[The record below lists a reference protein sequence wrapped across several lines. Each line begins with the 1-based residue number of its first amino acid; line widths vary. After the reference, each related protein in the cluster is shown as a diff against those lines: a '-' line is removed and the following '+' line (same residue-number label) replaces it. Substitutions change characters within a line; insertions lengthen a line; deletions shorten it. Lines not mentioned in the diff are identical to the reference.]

1 MGRISRRNQIAE
13 LNETGSVSTKTAFT
27 IYRTAV
33 YARLSVEDIKTNS
46 DSIATQVFFIKK
58 YIEERPELSYAY
70 TFTDNGFTG
79 TNFQRPGFEEMMCK
93 IREGEINCVIV
104 KDLSRLGRN
113 YIEAGTYIENIFPF
127 LGVRFIS
134 INDNYDSI
142 NPMDSNK
149 YFSLSIKNLSNEF
162 VARDISR
169 KVQSVFNTK
178 QKNGEFIGSYAAHGY
193 MKSPEDKHKLIVD
206 PETAPVIVRIF
217 NMRAEGLS
225 YRKIADILNVEGIE
239 SPGAYKIRKGLMKQK
254 YNNEKPLWNYTRI
267 CEILKNPIYI
277 GNLAQKKFSRSKLDG
292 GPLVKHKKEEWIV
305 VENTHEPIISMDVW
319 KKVQK
324 MFEETKKYYDEN
336 FGKYSK
342 GKKLTEN
349 IFKRKIVCGECG
361 YAIIRSCQY
370 RKNGKPYYLYYCN
383 HKNKD
388 GQYCSSK
395 MMFETKL
402 FDAVYKAV
410 RLQMNLCMDYKKI
423 IADLET
429 KSDIANYSNSLNS
442 QREKLIA
449 EKGSILS
456 KKALLYDEYADGI
469 ISKEDYLMI
478 SSKYDDEVEMLSI
491 QISAMEK
498 QISNRRVMLSREN
511 DWIVAFDKF
520 RSKRKLS
527 KDMVD
532 ALIKRIIIKSKTEI
546 EVEFYYRDE
555 FEMLVNGL
563 KKIKEEV
570 GYNG

>member
-193 MKSPEDKHKLIVD
+193 MKSPEDKH
-206 PETAPVIVRIF
+206 
-217 NMRAEGLS
+217 
-225 YRKIADILNVEGIE
+225 
-239 SPGAYKIRKGLMKQK
+239 
-254 YNNEKPLWNYTRI
+254 
-267 CEILKNPIYI
+267 
-277 GNLAQKKFSRSKLDG
+277 
-292 GPLVKHKKEEWIV
+292 
-305 VENTHEPIISMDVW
+305 
-319 KKVQK
+319 
-324 MFEETKKYYDEN
+324 
-336 FGKYSK
+336 
-342 GKKLTEN
+342 
-349 IFKRKIVCGECG
+349 
-361 YAIIRSCQY
+361 SC
-370 RKNGKPYYLYYCN
+370 P
-383 HKNKD
+383 
-388 GQYCSSK
+388 
-395 MMFETKL
+395 
-402 FDAVYKAV
+402 A
-410 RLQMNLCMDYKKI
+410 
-423 IADLET
+423 
-429 KSDIANYSNSLNS
+429 
-442 QREKLIA
+442 
-449 EKGSILS
+449 
-456 KKALLYDEYADGI
+456 
-469 ISKEDYLMI
+469 
-478 SSKYDDEVEMLSI
+478 
-491 QISAMEK
+491 
-498 QISNRRVMLSREN
+498 
-511 DWIVAFDKF
+511 
-520 RSKRKLS
+520 
-527 KDMVD
+527 
-532 ALIKRIIIKSKTEI
+532 
-546 EVEFYYRDE
+546 
-555 FEMLVNGL
+555 
-563 KKIKEEV
+563 
-570 GYNG
+570 

>member
-1 MGRISRRNQIAE
+1 MGRVSRRNQIAE
-13 LNETGSVSTKTAFT
+13 LNETGIVSVKNTFT
-27 IYRTAV
+27 IYKTAV

-58 YIEERPELSYAY
+58 YIEERPDLSYAY

-169 KVQSVFNTK
+169 KVQSVFNAK

-193 MKSPEDKHKLIVD
+193 MKSPEDKHKLIID
-206 PETAPVIVRIF
+206 PQTAPVIVRIF
-217 NMRAEGLS
+217 NMRADGLS
-225 YRKIADILNVEGIE
+225 YKKIADTLNAEKVE
-239 SPGAYKIRKGLMKQK
+239 SPAAYRIRCGWLNDRHNRNEALWGYTQIRK
-254 YNNEKPLWNYTRI
+254 
-267 CEILKNPIYI
+267 ILQDSVYI
-277 GNLAQKKFSRSKLDG
+277 GNMVQGKTSCSKLNGNRVISHQKSD
-292 GPLVKHKKEEWIV
+292 WIV
-305 VENTHEPIISMDVW
+305 VENTHEAIIEKDLW
-319 KKVQK
+319 DKVQK
-324 MFEETKKYYDEN
+324 KFRETQEYYDNN
-336 FGKYSK
+336 FGKYAK
-342 GKKLTEN
+342 TQLLTEN
-349 IFKRKIVCGECG
+349 IFKGKIVCGDCG
-361 YAIIRSCQY
+361 YAIARTVKY
-370 RKNGKPYYLYYCN
+370 RKDNKPYYAYYCN
-383 HKNKD
+383 HTDRN
-388 GQYCSSK
+388 GNFCPSK
-395 MMFETKL
+395 YILEPKL

-429 KSDIANYSNSLNS
+429 KSNSGNYTNSLNS
-442 QREKLIA
+442 ERENLINR
-449 EKGSILS
+449 KSLLLN

-469 ISKEDYLMI
+469 ISKKDYLMI
-478 SSKYDDEVEMLSI
+478 SGKYDEETEMLSV
-491 QISAMEK
+491 QIGATEK
-498 QISNRRVMLSREN
+498 QISNRNVMLSSEN

-532 ALIKRIIIKSKTEI
+532 ALIKRVIIKSKTEI

-555 FEMLVNGL
+555 FERLVEGL
-563 KKIKEEV
+563 EKIKEEAEC
-570 GYNG
+570 NE